1 MKTPC
6 TELPKL
12 EAKTP
17 LCHFFQWW
25 ETFVR
30 CRSRNFAGVNF
41 RGALPVGWAE
51 IKPFHL
57 NRVMPA

>member
-17 LCHFFQWW
+17 LCHFSNGRKR
-25 ETFVR
+25 V
-30 CRSRNFAGVNF
+30 
-41 RGALPVGWAE
+41 LHAE
-51 IKPFHL
+51 VVTL
-57 NRVMPA
+57 QA